1 MGRHSYLI
9 RSGCPAWI
17 CWTMN
22 ATILRPWYV
31 LGPGHRWPIVLIPVY
46 KILEWLPSTRESA
59 RRLGMVTVDQ
69 MLAALVLAVEKPAS
83 ALRIMEVP
91 EIRQAKLH

>member
-1 MGRHSYLI
+1 
-9 RSGCPAWI
+9 
-17 CWTMN
+17 MN